1 MSMGNERINVEM
13 IAEKELFPDVFRSAL
28 MKDGVKVG
36 KDMFNRRFKFE
47 NGSCMGAVGGVNTGN
62 ALYAIKKLVFEDKKY
77 TMAQLLE
84 ALDADWV
91 GHEDMQKDFKDAP
104 KYGNAIKEV
113 DDLVAEVYQLY
124 ADTCMSLPS
133 AYGDS
138 LKPNAISIS
147 AHQPGGA
154 VTGAT
159 ADGRKGGEI
168 LADASLS
175 PDHGQDVCGPL
186 AVFRSAMEVNQ
197 DPYQGT
203 LMNMKFHP
211 SNMKT
216 EDDLKKLGAMIKTYL
231 THGGKHIQ
239 FNVVDRA
246 EMEDAKVHPEEHPE
260 LVVRVAGYSA
270 YFTRLPE
277 SIQNEVIERTS
288 QTL

>member
-1 MSMGNERINVEM
+1 MGRY
-13 IAEKELFPDVFRSAL
+13 A
-28 MKDGVKVG
+28 G
-36 KDMFNRRFKFE
+36 K
-47 NGSCMGAVGGVNTGN
+47 
-62 ALYAIKKLVFEDKKY
+62 L
-77 TMAQLLE
+77 
-84 ALDADWV
+84 
-91 GHEDMQKDFKDAP
+91 H
-104 KYGNAIKEV
+104 
-113 DDLVAEVYQLY
+113 
-124 ADTCMSLPS
+124 ADTCLGLPCV
-133 AYGDS
+133 YGDS

-154 VTGAT
+154 LTGAT

-175 PDHGQDVCGPL
+175 PDHGQDTHGPL
-186 AVFRSAMEVNQ
+186 AVFRSAMEVDQ

-211 SNMKT
+211 SNMKS
-216 EDDLKKLGAMIKTYL
+216 EDDLKKLGSMIKTYL

-246 EMEDAKVHPEEHPE
+246 EMEDAKIHPEEHPE

-277 SIQNEVIERTS
+277 SIQDEVIERTS
-288 QTL
+288 QDL